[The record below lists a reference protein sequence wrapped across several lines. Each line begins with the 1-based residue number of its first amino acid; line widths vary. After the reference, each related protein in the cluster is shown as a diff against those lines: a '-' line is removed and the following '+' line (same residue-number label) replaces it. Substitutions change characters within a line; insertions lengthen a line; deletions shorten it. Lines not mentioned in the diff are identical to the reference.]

1 MAEVYEDIYIYILHI
16 YIYIQ
21 ILTTVDI
28 IVYIYI
34 TIINDI
40 SLCFFCIISYQ
51 HITVDISRYVGVDMC
66 KES

>member
-1 MAEVYEDIYIYILHI
+1 MAEVYEDIYILH
-16 YIYIQ
+16 IYIQ

-40 SLCFFCIISYQ
+40 SLCFFCIILYQ